1 MESEPE
7 SIFTSANVTYPKS
20 HAKLIAVIAVVT
32 ISVVVC
38 AFLVSAFISAPPA
51 GQDAWLFKG
60 AYATYEGST
69 TLTADD
75 IGLSDMSM
83 SLDFTV
89 DFSVRLAVVDFN
101 STHALVST
109 SFRMSSSLGGT
120 DGETVED
127 ENSTWVPISQINLM
141 NSFEDVTLTRSYE
154 STVNIPGFGTRSC
167 MVYEYALSDEG
178 LAMTVYVDKAI
189 EWPLK
194 MSVSMTGE
202 SLVKLSLDIN
212 LVETNISTLK

>member
-75 IGLSDMSM
+75 IGLSDMSI

>member
-1 MESEPE
+1 M
-7 SIFTSANVTYPKS
+7 TYPKS